1 MCLYLA
7 AGVAEYD
14 GLGDGQSVKP
24 VYVYRIRI
32 WLHITQLL
40 LHIVYTTHTLYVH
53 TTLYIHTLL
62 HFLPLLLL

>member
-24 VYVYRIRI
+24 VYLYRIRI
-32 WLHITQLL
+32 
-40 LHIVYTTHTLYVH
+40 
-53 TTLYIHTLL
+53 
-62 HFLPLLLL
+62 